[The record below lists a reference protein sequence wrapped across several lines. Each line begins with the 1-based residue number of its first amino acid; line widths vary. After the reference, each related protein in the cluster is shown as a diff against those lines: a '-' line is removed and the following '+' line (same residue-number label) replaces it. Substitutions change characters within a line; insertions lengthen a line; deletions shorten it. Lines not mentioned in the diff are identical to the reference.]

1 MQIHL
6 AIRSLREACAL
17 QHTALNTEKSYLHW
31 VRKYAA
37 FLSARKPDA
46 LGKTEEKIEAFLTGL
61 ALQGVSVSTQ
71 NQAFSALLFFY
82 RYALKQQ
89 LGNINSLRAKRPAG
103 LRHCPARDEVLQL
116 LAHVADTH
124 GYPTRLVVHLIYA
137 CGLRVCEPLNL
148 RIKDVDLK
156 QRRLYVHQ
164 SKGNKARV
172 VLFPS
177 VFAHPWSGSWRSP
190 RLWLHRTCPGAF
202 QWRCRDFWRKNI
214 PTLPTPSAGPGPRAK
229 PSQTQ
234 SNRNCFS
241 TPQPRPVSS
250 KFKARSA
257 NFKFDRH
264 LKQ

>member
-164 SKGNKARV
+164 SKGNKGRV
-172 VLFPS
+172 VLFPECLCAS
-177 VFAHPWSGSWRSP
+177 LERQLALAKALAAQDMARRVPVALPGLLAKKYPYAAHAERWAWSS
-190 RLWLHRTCPGAF
+190 
-202 QWRCRDFWRKNI
+202 
-214 PTLPTPSAGPGPRAK
+214 
-229 PSQTQ
+229 SQTQ

-257 NFKFDRH
+257 NFKFDRR